1 MKENVSIEEASRL
14 TGYSMQAIRC
24 GLQSG
29 LFPFGIAIKK
39 EGNQN
44 YQYLINRF
52 QLYLYLGRD
61 DLIKEWREY
70 HERNA
75 KVTDN
80 LVSDTTAIR
89 G

>member
-1 MKENVSIEEASRL
+1 MKDSVSIEEASKL
-14 TGYSMQAIRC
+14 TGYTMQAIRC
-24 GLQSG
+24 GLQHG
-29 LFPFGIAIKK
+29 LFPFGSAMKK

-61 DLIKEWREY
+61 DLIKAWRKY
-70 HERNA
+70 HE
-75 KVTDN
+75 
-80 LVSDTTAIR
+80 LER

>member
-1 MKENVSIEEASRL
+1 MKDNVSIKEASKL
-14 TGYSMQAIRC
+14 TGYSMQSIRC
-24 GLQSG
+24 GLQHE

-75 KVTDN
+75 
-80 LVSDTTAIR
+80 
-89 G
+89 